1 MAKKKKKY
9 KLKPRSKL
17 FPEPDMKEYPI
28 SQDLSELLK
37 YQLYKSHILESRVF
51 PRLEK
56 DSEYD
61 MAYRTVE
68 YMKEAEISESLI
80 YAFVKTGRLLSGA
93 NIEHLDEED
102 ICEWNE
108 AIDEYE
114 SIKETNK
121 NLIEEA
127 LNKLPKEKQCPD
139 ITEKELKLL
148 FESRSF
154 HQILINKCKNTFIK
168 NNVKESVVN
177 GIIAVLNEIK
187 ETTGRVDLDG
197 SALVDNV
204 FSPNNPILS
213 TTSYELG
220 DDTEQQG
227 IHFIFKGFVLAIR
240 NQFLHRDIYLE
251 NPFIAIEYLSFL
263 NFLLIIL
270 DCMELTNIEDCM
282 ELTNIE

>member
-1 MAKKKKKY
+1 MDNKKKKS
-9 KLKPRSKL
+9 KLKPISKL

-51 PRLEK
+51 PWLEK

-68 YMKEAEISESLI
+68 YMKEAEISENLI
-80 YAFVKTGRLLSGA
+80 YAFVKTGRLLSEA
-93 NIEHLDEED
+93 NIEHLAEED

-114 SIKETNK
+114 IIKETNK

-139 ITEKELKLL
+139 LSEKELKLL
-148 FESRSF
+148 FESRNF
-154 HQILINKCKNTFIK
+154 HPILIKKCKNTFIK
-168 NNVKESVVN
+168 NNTKESVVN

-187 ETTGRVDLDG
+187 ERTGRVDIDG
-197 SALVDNV
+197 SELVDNV

-220 DDTEQQG
+220 DETEQRG

-263 NFLLIIL
+263 NFLLSIL
-270 DCMELTNIEDCM
+270 DCMELTNIE
-282 ELTNIE
+282 

>member
-1 MAKKKKKY
+1 MAKKKY

-28 SQDLSELLK
+28 SQDLSELLR

-197 SALVDNV
+197 SELVDNV
-204 FSPNNPILS
+204 FSPN
-213 TTSYELG
+213 
-220 DDTEQQG
+220 
-227 IHFIFKGFVLAIR
+227 
-240 NQFLHRDIYLE
+240 
-251 NPFIAIEYLSFL
+251 
-263 NFLLIIL
+263 
-270 DCMELTNIEDCM
+270 
-282 ELTNIE
+282 